1 MLFLVKLQYIFPN
14 NQDHNNPYKL
24 HNYPNYM
31 KFGHLADCHLGGWRY
46 PELQQLN
53 FDSFKQAL
61 ETCKKEKVDFILI
74 AGDLFDSA
82 YPPIE
87 IIKDAFNE
95 FRRLKEAN
103 IPVFFIAGSHDY
115 SISGK
120 SFLDVMEK
128 SGFGI
133 NAYKFQER
141 DGAIVLEP
149 SIYKGAAIYGYP
161 GKKTGLEVYDIP
173 KIKLQD
179 APGLFKILMLHTTMK
194 DAMPNLDIP
203 SVNRESLPKVD
214 YLALGHLHLLYEK
227 ENARYGGPIYP
238 NNASELEDLK
248 YGAFYIVDTNKEIK
262 RHSIKLKDVLVL
274 DLEIT
279 DSLRGTEIILDE
291 LKIQPLKDKI
301 LILKLKG
308 VLERGRVTD
317 INFNKIEEFSR
328 SQGVYCFLKN
338 TTKLFFPI
346 VEVDV
351 SPQTDDFEKE
361 IMDDFCQKNPHE
373 LNKHIPILISI
384 LDMEKK
390 EDETTK
396 VFEDRLFSD
405 SRKILFT

>member
-1 MLFLVKLQYIFPN
+1 
-14 NQDHNNPYKL
+14 
-24 HNYPNYM
+24 M

-53 FDSFKQAL
+53 FESFKYAL

-74 AGDLFDSA
+74 AGDLFDSP

-87 IIKDAFNE
+87 IIKDTFNE
-95 FRRLKEAN
+95 FRKLKESN

-120 SFLDVMEK
+120 SFLDVLEK
-128 SGFGI
+128 SGFGT
-133 NAYKFQER
+133 NVLKYQEKNNS
-141 DGAIVLEP
+141 IILEP
-149 SIYKGAAIYGYP
+149 TIYKNVAIYGYP

-179 APGLFKILMLHTTMK
+179 SPGLFKILMLHTTMK

-203 SVNRESLPKVD
+203 SVDRESLPKVD
-214 YLALGHLHLLYEK
+214 YLALGHLHLVYEK
-227 ENARYGGPIYP
+227 GNAVYGGPIYP

-248 YGAFYIVDTNKEIK
+248 YGAFYIIDTNKEIK
-262 RHSIKLKDVLVL
+262 RHNIKLKEVLVL
-274 DLEIT
+274 DLEIK
-279 DSLRGTEIILDE
+279 DSLIGTETILEE
-291 LKIQPLKDKI
+291 LKKHQLKDKI

-308 VLERGRVTD
+308 VLERGRITD

-328 SQGVYCFLKN
+328 NQGVYCFLKN

-351 SPQTDDFEKE
+351 TPQTEDFEKE
-361 IMDDFCQKNPHE
+361 IMDNFCEKNPHE
-373 LNKHIPILISI
+373 MNKHIPVLLSI
-384 LDMEKK
+384 LDMDKK
-390 EDETTK
+390 EDETSRI
-396 VFEDRLFSD
+396 FEDRLFSD
-405 SRKILFT
+405 SKKILFQ

>member
-1 MLFLVKLQYIFPN
+1 
-14 NQDHNNPYKL
+14 
-24 HNYPNYM
+24 M

-53 FDSFKQAL
+53 FESFKSAL

-74 AGDLFDSA
+74 AGDLFDSP

-95 FRRLKEAN
+95 FRKLKEAN
-103 IPVFFIAGSHDY
+103 IPIFFIAGSHDY

-128 SGFGI
+128 SGFGT
-133 NAYKFQER
+133 NVFKAQEK
-141 DGAIVLEP
+141 DDSIILEP
-149 SIYKGAAIYGYP
+149 TIYKNVAIYGYP

-194 DAMPNLDIP
+194 DALPGLDIP
-203 SVNRESLPKVD
+203 SVDRESLPKVD
-214 YLALGHLHLLYEK
+214 YLALGHLHLQYEK
-227 ENARYGGPIYP
+227 GNARYGGPMYP
-238 NNASELEDLK
+238 NNASELEDLQ
-248 YGAFYIVDTNKEIK
+248 YGTFYIVDTNKEIK
-262 RHSIKLKDVLVL
+262 RHNVKLKDVLVL

-279 DSLRGTEIILDE
+279 DSLIGTETILEE
-291 LKIQPLKDKI
+291 LKKHLLKDKI

-308 VLERGRVTD
+308 VLERGKITD

-328 SQGVYCFLKN
+328 KHGVWCFMKN
-338 TTKLFFPI
+338 TTRLFFPI

-351 SPQTDDFEKE
+351 TPQTEDFEKE
-361 IMDDFCQKNPHE
+361 IIDSFCSKHPHD
-373 LNKHIPILISI
+373 LNKHIQL
-384 LDMEKK
+384 LLLMLNMEKK
-390 EDETTK
+390 EDETSRT
-396 VFEDRLFSD
+396 FEDRLFGD
-405 SRKILFT
+405 SIKVLFP

>member
-1 MLFLVKLQYIFPN
+1 
-14 NQDHNNPYKL
+14 
-24 HNYPNYM
+24 M
-31 KFGHLADCHLGGWRY
+31 KFGHLADCHLGAWRY

-53 FDSFKQAL
+53 FESFKQAL
-61 ETCKKEKVDFILI
+61 DTCKKEKVDFILI
-74 AGDLFDSA
+74 AGDLFDSP

-87 IIKDAFNE
+87 TIKDTFDE
-95 FRRLKEAN
+95 FRKLKESN

-133 NAYKFQER
+133 NVFKSVEK
-141 DGAIVLEP
+141 DNSIILEP
-149 SIYKGAAIYGYP
+149 TICKGAAIYGYP

-179 APGLFKILMLHTTMK
+179 APGMFKILMLHTTMK
-194 DAMPNLDIP
+194 DALPNLDIP

-214 YLALGHLHLLYEK
+214 YLALGHLHLQYEK
-227 ENARYGGPIYP
+227 GNAVYGGPIYP

-248 YGAFYIVDTNKEIK
+248 YGTFYIVDTNKEAK

-279 DSLRGTEIILDE
+279 DSLIGTETVIEE
-291 LKIQPLKDKI
+291 LKKHPLKDKI

-308 VLERGRVTD
+308 ILERGKITD

-328 SQGVYCFLKN
+328 KQRVFSFMKN
-338 TTKLFFPI
+338 TTKLSFQE
-346 VEVDV
+346 VEVDL
-351 SPQTDDFEKE
+351 SPKTEDYEKE
-361 IMDDFCQKNPHE
+361 IVNNFCEKNPHS
-373 LNKHIPILISI
+373 LNKHIQVLLSI
-384 LDMEKK
+384 LNLEKK
-390 EDETTK
+390 EDETSR

-405 SRKILFT
+405 SRKVLNL

>member
-1 MLFLVKLQYIFPN
+1 
-14 NQDHNNPYKL
+14 
-24 HNYPNYM
+24 M

-53 FDSFKQAL
+53 FESFKSAL
-61 ETCKKEKVDFILI
+61 EICKKEKVDFILI
-74 AGDLFDSA
+74 AGDLFDSP

-87 IIKDAFNE
+87 TIKDAFNE
-95 FRRLKEAN
+95 FRKLKEAN

-133 NAYKFQER
+133 NAYKFQEK
-141 DGAIVLEP
+141 DGYIVLEP
-149 SIYKGAAIYGYP
+149 SIYKGAAIYGFP

-173 KIKLQD
+173 RIKLQD
-179 APGLFKILMLHTTMK
+179 APGMFKILMLHTTMK
-194 DAMPNLDIP
+194 DALPNLDIP
-203 SVNRESLPKVD
+203 SVKRESLPKVD
-214 YLALGHLHLLYEK
+214 YLALGHLHLEYEK
-227 ENARYGGPIYP
+227 GNAVYGGPVYP

-248 YGAFYIVDTNKEIK
+248 YGAFYIADTDKGVK
-262 RHSIKLKDVLVL
+262 RHNLKLKDVLVL
-274 DLEIT
+274 DLEIK
-279 DSLRGTEIILDE
+279 DSLIGTDLILEE
-291 LKIQPLKDKI
+291 LKKHPLKDKI

-308 VLERGRVTD
+308 VLERGKITD
-317 INFNKIEEFSR
+317 INFNKIEEFAR
-328 SQGVYCFLKN
+328 TQGVYSFLKN

-351 SPQTDDFEKE
+351 TPQTEDFEKE
-361 IMDDFCQKNPHE
+361 IIESFCEKNPHE
-373 LNKHIPILISI
+373 LNKHIPILVSM

-390 EDETTK
+390 EDETAR

-405 SRKILFT
+405 SRKILQL